1 MSLDEKLFG
10 RGLVT
15 SLAPP
20 TDSALRKEFLY
31 PPFSVLNARD
41 GDWQAR
47 KRAWL
52 RLGIEGE
59 FYGNAEG
66 RDAPPGGSP
75 RPLARKRAEQAL
87 GRDDGL
93 TYGTPDDPHHYR
105 HKEKDAG
112 RGKNLLGH
120 STTSGNPQF
129 YDQKRRVEKEDGREY
144 TTKEAKARLIELGR
158 IAAFSAEDMQPK
170 GRGGNPLKFSDA
182 VNSHSGLSGTSI
194 FDPVLCEL
202 MYCWFCPPG
211 GQAVDP
217 FAGGSVRGI
226 VAAMTGRKY
235 WGADLRPEQ
244 IAANERQADAI
255 CPDNRP
261 CWVCGDA
268 RAVLST
274 APAADFTLTCPPYG
288 HLEQYS
294 DDPRDLSNMP
304 LADFRAAYQEIMQA
318 TADRLKDDRFAVW
331 VVGDYR
337 DKEGM
342 YCNLPGG
349 TIAAARR
356 AGLRLYNEAILV
368 TAAASLA
375 LRVRK
380 QFVASRK
387 FGKTHQNILIFV
399 KGDPRRAAAACQG
412 DQC

>member
-20 TDSALRKEFLY
+20 TVSALRKEFLY

-75 RPLARKRAEQAL
+75 RPLARANAVRAKAA
-87 GRDDGL
+87 GREDCL
-93 TYGTPDDPHHYR
+93 TIHGKKLRDPDYYR
-105 HKEKDAG
+105 NQEEAG

-129 YDQKRRVEKEDGREY
+129 YDQKRRVEKEDGRTY

-158 IAAFSAEDMQPK
+158 ITAFSAEDMQPK
-170 GRGGNPLKFSDA
+170 DA

-202 MYCWFCPPG
+202 MYGWFCPPG

-244 IAANERQADAI
+244 IAANERQADAV

-304 LADFRAAYQEIMQA
+304 LAEFRNAYQEIMQA
-318 TADRLKDDRFAVW
+318 AADRLKDDRFAVW

>member
-93 TYGTPDDPHHYR
+93 TYGTPDDPHHYC

-120 STTSGNPQF
+120 ST
-129 YDQKRRVEKEDGREY
+129 
-144 TTKEAKARLIELGR
+144 
-158 IAAFSAEDMQPK
+158 M
-170 GRGGNPLKFSDA
+170 
-182 VNSHSGLSGTSI
+182 SGTSI